1 MDSDAAASGRGL
13 VETYYDAV
21 DAGDYDRLASVLA
34 PDVVH
39 DRPDRTLS
47 GRETFVSF
55 MRDSRPETETRHEV
69 TATYRADDG
78 GRVAR
83 GRLVGADGGVRFDFV
98 DVFDVGD
105 DGIRRI
111 ETFVRD
117 DLRRG

>member
-1 MDSDAAASGRGL
+1 MDSDAAASGREL
-13 VETYYDAV
+13 VETYYDAA
-21 DAGDYDRLASVLA
+21 DAGDDDRLASVLA

-55 MRDSRPETETRHEV
+55 VREGRPETETRHEV

-78 GRVAR
+78 GVAR
-83 GRLVGADGGVRFDFV
+83 GRLVGADGGVRFHFV

-117 DLRRG
+117 DLRR